1 MPALKFPGM
10 PAEPGEASG
19 GFTAYDGPV
28 PPAGVYHGVV
38 KFIKVKTNRNGDPML
53 NGVIEI
59 DESDKSKSKYNGYGI
74 WFNQNVTEQG
84 APYLNSFL
92 VALGCTYKEFIGGKV
107 STDNDEPPKILR
119 IGRLNLTGDNKIVVA
134 TKRSTYNGTER
145 LEVSRY
151 MPAKDEDVEE
161 IEEADE
167 VEEIEDDVAD
177 DDGTDEAE
185 GYTRAELE
193 EMTMAELRA
202 ILKEAGVS
210 ADTIKGM
217 GRADMTDIILDA
229 GPASDDEADE
239 DDDEGDDEPPF

>member
-19 GFTAYDGPV
+19 GFTAYDGPI
-28 PPAGVYHGVV
+28 PPAGVYNGVV

-59 DESDKSKSKYNGYGI
+59 DESDGSKKKYNGYGI

-84 APYLNSFL
+84 APYLNAFL
-92 VALGCTYKEFIGGKV
+92 VALGCTYKEFVGGKV
-107 STDNDEPPKILR
+107 STDNDDPPKILR

-161 IEEADE
+161 
-167 VEEIEDDVAD
+167 VEEIDEDVEDVAD
-177 DDGTDEAE
+177 EADADEAE

-193 EMTMAELRA
+193 EMTMAELRS
-202 ILKEAGVS
+202 ILKEAGV
-210 ADTIKGM
+210 AAETIKGM
-217 GRADMTDIILDA
+217 GRADMTDIILDSSS
-229 GPASDDEADE
+229 GTDEDAE